1 MALDSRVKQS
11 NMNTCIPTPSSVH
24 AVAGVCKT
32 ESPDDVEKVLQL
44 CASVRAWESQLVTL
58 PISSH
63 FIKLHW
69 ALLILGRLGWALLYF
84 WTTVS
89 GTFTLGIA
97 TFSGDKTGYIANSY
111 CTCRFCPPPLRYFPY
126 SPVLFSRIQAQA
138 SA

>member
-1 MALDSRVKQS
+1 MVLDSRVKQS

-32 ESPDDVEKVLQL
+32 ESPDDVEKCCSFVLP
-44 CASVRAWESQLVTL
+44 CESQLVTL

-89 GTFTLGIA
+89 GTFTLGIT

-111 CTCRFCPPPLRYFPY
+111 CTCGFCPPLLRYFPY